1 MAMEWCKPR
10 RGYVGR
16 VSARKH
22 CLHSRKTNH
31 DDADLDHERGDDDDD
46 DDNDDVD
53 DDDDDDNRKANPM
66 MMMLILIIRGMMMM
80 MMMASVR
87 KL

>member
-10 RGYVGR
+10 KGDVGR

-31 DDADLDHERGDDDDD
+31 DDADLDHEIYDMIYDDGDDA
-46 DDNDDVD
+46 DN
-53 DDDDDDNRKANPM
+53 
-66 MMMLILIIRGMMMM
+66 
-80 MMMASVR
+80 
-87 KL
+87 

>member
-10 RGYVGR
+10 KGDVGR

-31 DDADLDHERGDDDDD
+31 DDADLDHERGDDDD

-80 MMMASVR
+80 MMASVR